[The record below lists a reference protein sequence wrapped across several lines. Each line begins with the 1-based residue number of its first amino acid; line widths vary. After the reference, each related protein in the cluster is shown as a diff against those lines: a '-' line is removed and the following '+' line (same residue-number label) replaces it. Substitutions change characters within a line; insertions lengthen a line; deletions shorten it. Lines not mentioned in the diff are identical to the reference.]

1 LQPYKLTIFRQSR
14 VLFGLFLL
22 PFAFIGLLLLGFQIG
37 SFILGLFFFVI
48 YLLLYYY
55 FTVGHLTISI
65 ENEHLNFSWKK
76 KVVFNYKQVDDLP
89 LANIRTIV
97 IDNGRFLRKLITD
110 NKTVFINTTKVNPN
124 DNLKLIHFL
133 QTFAK
138 NNNIRVINS
147 WRNWADNGYLKTAYK
162 INIASIVI
170 AFIIVCLFIARKG
183 FSSWQLSVF
192 LLFIPQLFLY
202 GQQMNLEMKEDNRK

>member
-1 LQPYKLTIFRQSR
+1 MQPYKLTIFRQSR

-37 SFILGLFFFVI
+37 IFILGLFFFVI

-65 ENEHLNFSWKK
+65 KNEHLHFTWKK

-97 IDNGRFLRKLITD
+97 IDNGRFLRKLIMD

-147 WRNWADNGYLKTAYK
+147 WRNWVDNGYLKTAYR

>member
-1 LQPYKLTIFRQSR
+1 LTLQPFKLTIFRQSR

-22 PFAFIGLLLLGFQIG
+22 PFAFIGLLILGFQIG
-37 SFILGLFFFVI
+37 SFILGLLFFVI

-97 IDNGRFLRKLITD
+97 IDNGHFLRKLITD
-110 NKTVFINTTKVNPN
+110 NKTVLLTPPK
-124 DNLKLIHFL
+124 
-133 QTFAK
+133 
-138 NNNIRVINS
+138 
-147 WRNWADNGYLKTAYK
+147 
-162 INIASIVI
+162 SIQM
-170 AFIIVCLFIARKG
+170 II
-183 FSSWQLSVF
+183 
-192 LLFIPQLFLY
+192 
-202 GQQMNLEMKEDNRK
+202 